1 MRILSLLL
9 GVSVLAGMARAQDG
23 PVIRAEKKLVLV
35 DVVVTD
41 KKGEYVHGLTAK
53 DFRVW
58 EDKNEQTIETFS
70 AESDPASPIANRKHY
85 VVLFFDNSSIGFGE
99 QAQARQAALRFLD
112 KNTAPNR
119 LMAVVNFGGSLQIA
133 QNFTSDAERLKQVV
147 SGVKFSTVSSN
158 TDATGGAALSRA
170 ETNFGARTV
179 LLGLRSLAKSLS
191 TVPGRKTLIF
201 LSGGFKLDTELRSE
215 LTAAIDVCNKSNVA
229 VYPID
234 VRGLVATVPGGQGA
248 LRFGEPA
255 MKAVLVNTAYVQQ
268 HPAPSPG
275 GGGSRGGTTTA
286 PTRTGTTTAPTKT
299 GTTTTTAPGRG
310 TNTGFNNVNP
320 NNQPRSIVPHMPD
333 VSSQQDVLYA
343 LAQGTGG
350 FVIVNT
356 NDLLGG
362 LERIANE
369 LNEYYV
375 LGYSPDSDAQDGSC
389 HELKVKLDR
398 GGTNLRS
405 RTGYC
410 SMKPVDLLA
419 GTAKGKD
426 LENRAAG
433 PGAGTVAA
441 KMQTAYFFTA
451 PNTARVDVAMEIPS
465 DALKFK
471 KEKGKLHADM
481 DVLGIAY
488 APDGSVA
495 AKFSDTLKLEFENKK
510 EVEQFQE
517 KPLPYEAQFD
527 VASGNYNLKVVFSA
541 GGEGFGKLE
550 SPLLVDTYDSK
561 KFSLS
566 GVAMSRQ
573 MRKVN
578 DLDTTLDAT
587 LLADKTPMIVGGL
600 EMTPGAS
607 NVFQKDGPGAFYLE
621 IYEPALLEEKP
632 HKVIL
637 QMVILDKKTN
647 QPKINSG
654 GMDMAQYARA
664 GNAVIP
670 VGLRIPAKELGPG
683 SYRAEFKAADD
694 AGHVTA
700 LRTTDFEVQ
709 P

>member
-1 MRILSLLL
+1 MRVKSLVVCL
-9 GVSVLAGMARAQDG
+9 GILAGMTIRAQD
-23 PVIRAEKKLVLV
+23 VIRAEKKLVLV

-41 KKGEYVHGLTAK
+41 KKGDYVRGLTAK
-53 DFRVW
+53 DFRLW

-70 AESDPASPIANRKHY
+70 AESDPASAAAHRKQY
-85 VVLFFDNSSIGFGE
+85 LVLFFDNSTMGFAE
-99 QAQARQAALRFLD
+99 QGQARQAATRFLD
-112 KNTAPNR
+112 KNAGPNR
-119 LMAVVNFGGSLQIA
+119 LMAIVNFGGSLQIA
-133 QNFTSDAERLKQVV
+133 QNFTSDTERLKQVV
-147 SGVKFSTVSSN
+147 SGVKFSSVAANS
-158 TDATGGAALSRA
+158 DAAGGAALSKA
-170 ETNFGARTV
+170 ENSFGSRTV

-215 LTAAIDVCNKSNVA
+215 LTAVIDVCNKSNVA

-234 VRGLVATVPGGQGA
+234 VRGLVTTMRGA
-248 LRFGEPA
+248 VRFGEPSSN
-255 MKAVLVNTAYVQQ
+255 AVLVRAAYQKGGGTTA
-268 HPAPSPG
+268 PAP
-275 GGGSRGGTTTA
+275 GSTRGGTTTTPA
-286 PTRTGTTTAPTKT
+286 PVRTG
-299 GTTTTTAPGRG
+299 GTTNVPTRG
-310 TNTGFNNVNP
+310 TNNTLNNINP
-320 NNQPRSIVPHMPD
+320 NNSLNQRRSIVPQIPD
-333 VSSQQDVLYA
+333 VTSQQDVLYA

-362 LERIANE
+362 LDRIANE

-375 LGYSPDSDAQDGSC
+375 LGYSPDSDAQDGAC

-398 GGTNLRS
+398 GGTNVRS

-410 SMKPVDLLA
+410 SMKPIDLLA

-426 LENRAAG
+426 LENRAASSA
-433 PGAGTVAA
+433 AGTVTA

-451 PNTARVDVAMEIPS
+451 PNTARVDVAMEIPPDS
-465 DALKFK
+465 LKFK

-481 DVLGIAY
+481 DVLGVAY
-488 APDGSVA
+488 NSDGSIA
-495 AKFSDTLKLEFENKK
+495 AKFRNTLKLEFENKK
-510 EVEQFQE
+510 ELEQFE
-517 KPLPYEAQFD
+517 ERPLPYETQFD
-527 VASGNYNLKVVFSA
+527 VASGSYQLKVVFSA

-550 SPLLVDTYDSK
+550 SPLLVDTYDSS

-573 MRKVN
+573 MHKVN
-578 DLDTTLDAT
+578 DLDSVLDAT
-587 LLADKTPMIVGGL
+587 LLADKTPMIVGGM

-621 IYEPALLEEKP
+621 IYEPAMLEEKP

-647 QPKINSG
+647 QAKLNSG
-654 GMDMAQYARA
+654 GIDMAQYAKA

-670 VGLRIPAKELGPG
+670 VGLRIPSKELGPG

-694 AGHVTA
+694 TGKTTV
-700 LRTTDFEVQ
+700 LRTADFEVL

>member
-1 MRILSLLL
+1 MMRVICFMLC
-9 GVSVLAGMARAQDG
+9 VLMTANAQD
-23 PVIRAEKKLVLV
+23 VIRAEKKLVLV

-41 KKGEYVHGLTAK
+41 KKGDYVRGLTQK
-53 DFRVW
+53 DFRLW

-70 AESDPASPIANRKHY
+70 AESDPASPAANRKHY
-85 VVLFFDNSSIGFGE
+85 IVLFFDNSTLGFGD

-119 LMAVVNFGGSLQIA
+119 LMAIVNFGGSLQIA

-147 SGVKFSTVSSN
+147 SGVKFSNVAAN
-158 TDATGGAALSRA
+158 TDAAGGAALSRA

-201 LSGGFKLDTELRSE
+201 LSGGFKLDSELRSE

-234 VRGLVATVPGGQGA
+234 VRGLVTTMPGA
-248 LRFGEPA
+248 ARFGEPNTR
-255 MKAVLVNTAYVQQ
+255 AVLVNAAYQR
-268 HPAPSPG
+268 SG
-275 GGGSRGGTTTA
+275 GTTA
-286 PTRTGTTTAPTKT
+286 PTTGRTGTTTPTAPVRTG
-299 GTTTTTAPGRG
+299 GTTNVPTRG
-310 TNTGFNNVNP
+310 TGLTSTNP
-320 NNQPRSIVPHMPD
+320 MAQPRSIVPHMPD
-333 VSSQQDVLYA
+333 VTSQQDVLYA

-362 LERIANE
+362 LDRIANE

-375 LGYSPDSDAQDGSC
+375 LGYSPDSDTQDGSC

-398 GGTNLRS
+398 GGTNIRS

-426 LENRAAG
+426 LENRAASAA
-433 PGAGTVAA
+433 PGTVAA

-451 PNTARVDVAMEIPS
+451 PNTARVDVAMEIPP

-488 APDGSVA
+488 NSDGSVA
-495 AKFSDTLKLEFENKK
+495 AKFSDTLKMEFDNKK

-517 KPLPYEAQFD
+517 KPIPYEAQFD
-527 VASGNYNLKVVFSA
+527 VASGTYNLKVVFSA
-541 GGEGFGKLE
+541 SGEGFGKLE

-578 DLDTTLDAT
+578 DLDASLDAT
-587 LLADKTPMIVGGL
+587 LLADKTPMIVGGV

-621 IYEPALLEEKP
+621 IYEPSLLDEKP

-654 GMDMAQYARA
+654 AMDMAQYARA

-670 VGLRIPAKELGPG
+670 VGLRIPSKELGPG
-683 SYRAEFKAADD
+683 SYRAEFEAKDD
-694 AGHVTA
+694 AGNLTA
-700 LRTTDFEVQ
+700 LRTADFEVS